1 MHLFVLRCWS
11 VRLGK
16 RWRSSSLLLVRRVHI
31 LLLLTLLHITI
42 SISSMKTTTTTIPTS
57 INLNPTYSN
66 LKMISSQN
74 NVLLP
79 SMKSHIKSAWNGQN
93 NVGNNRLKNTN
104 VGLGYVIGL
113 SLTTVGLSLCNVG
126 ERVKRK
132 CRWWCRCIMT
142 GVQIFEIKMSVK
154 EGSEEMM
161 TTPEKRA
168 SRYAY
173 YIRLSDLV

>member
-1 MHLFVLRCWS
+1 MHLFVWRYWS

-16 RWRSSSLLLVRRVHI
+16 RWRSSSLLLVRRVLII
-31 LLLLTLLHITI
+31 LLFLSLLHITI
-42 SISSMKTTTTTIPTS
+42 SIKSMTTTTIPTS
-57 INLNPTYSN
+57 INSKPTYSN

-113 SLTTVGLSLCNVG
+113 SLTIVGLSLCNVG

-142 GVQIFEIKMSVK
+142 GVQILKIKMS
-154 EGSEEMM
+154 EGRIRGDDDDAGEESVPLCILY
-161 TTPEKRA
+161 TIE
-168 SRYAY
+168 
-173 YIRLSDLV
+173 